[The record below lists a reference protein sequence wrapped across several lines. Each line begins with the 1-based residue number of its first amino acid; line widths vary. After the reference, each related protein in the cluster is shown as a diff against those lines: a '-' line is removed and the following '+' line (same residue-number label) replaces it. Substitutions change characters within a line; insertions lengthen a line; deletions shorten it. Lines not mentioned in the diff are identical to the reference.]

1 MSWSN
6 SVKSDTILSLV
17 GATVAEEDEVL
28 DIEEDEVEEITVEL
42 EVELGVVEL
51 VFSLPQPASTNKA
64 ATWDNTNNFLF
75 I

>member
-1 MSWSN
+1 MLFRS
-6 SVKSDTILSLV
+6 
-17 GATVAEEDEVL
+17 DEVL

-64 ATWDNTNNFLF
+64 AT
-75 I
+75 